1 MFVVFFVTKI
11 SHFES
16 VGLYK
21 LLTNLLTLLR
31 LSTIFCGQYFF
42 VEAALPV
49 LVFDILLQVLFCRKC
64 LLFHDSE
71 HSSKQMCRMMK
82 NDQTKSRDVALPNFG
97 YFLGI

>member
-11 SHFES
+11 SYFES
-16 VGLYK
+16 VCLYR
-21 LLTNLLTLLR
+21 LLPNLLTLKTLYHILR
-31 LSTIFCGQYFF
+31 RIFFF
-42 VEAALPV
+42 VEAAFPV